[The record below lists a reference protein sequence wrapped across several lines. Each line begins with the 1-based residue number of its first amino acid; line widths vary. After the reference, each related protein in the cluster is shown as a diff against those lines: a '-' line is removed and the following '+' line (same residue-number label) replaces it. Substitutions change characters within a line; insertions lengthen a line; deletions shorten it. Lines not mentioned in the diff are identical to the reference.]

1 MADRGSMRPCLSP
14 QAMLAAARE
23 DAARARREAMR
34 LNAEAATRET
44 QHAAALAAAEQDSP

>member
-14 QAMLAAARE
+14 QAMLVAARE

-44 QHAAALAAAEQDSP
+44 QHAAALAAAEQD